1 MKTVIQAPNQP
12 WYVDNAAIMVL
23 WGLIV
28 DYFTALT
35 NHGPRFG
42 FYPDPEKS
50 IVVVKE
56 NQEDDATRFFA
67 GLNFKIV
74 TGTRYLGGYMGSK
87 EQE

>member
-1 MKTVIQAPNQP
+1 MTQCDLLFIVTYGIGILPLIHYMKTVIQAPNQP

-35 NHGPRFG
+35 NHGPRFV
-42 FYPDPEKS
+42 FYPEPEKL

-56 NQEDDATRFFA
+56 SQEDDAT
-67 GLNFKIV
+67 
-74 TGTRYLGGYMGSK
+74 
-87 EQE
+87 